1 MIEEG
6 AKVVIVESRELGV
19 VESKAGENDYRIR
32 KEDGSVVLVHGDEI
46 VRFLR
51 D

>member
-6 AKVVIVESRELGV
+6 ARVIIVESRESGI
-19 VESKAGENDYRIR
+19 VESKAGEHDYRIR
-32 KEDGSVVLVHGDEI
+32 LSDGSLVVLHEDEI
-46 VRFLR
+46 LRFLR

>member
-6 AKVVIVESRELGV
+6 TRVIIVESRESGI
-19 VESKAGENDYRIR
+19 VESKAGEKDYRVR
-32 KEDGSVVLVHGDEI
+32 LSDGSLVVLHEDEI
-46 VRFLR
+46 LRFLR

>member
-6 AKVVIVESRELGV
+6 ARVIIVESRESGI
-19 VESKAGENDYRIR
+19 VESKAGENDYRVR
-32 KEDGSVVLVHGDEI
+32 LTDGSVVVLHEDEI
-46 VRFLR
+46 LRFLR

>member
-6 AKVVIVESRELGV
+6 ARVVLVESRETGI
-19 VESKAGENDYRIR
+19 VESKAGEKDYRVR
-32 KEDGSVVLVHGDEI
+32 LADGSLVVLHEDEI
-46 VRFLR
+46 IRFLR

>member
-6 AKVVIVESRELGV
+6 AKVVIRESRELAV